1 MAPVLTSQCFPLPL
15 LFSLSLY
22 PLSLATTGAVSTAIK
37 FQLMVACL
45 SPSIS
50 ILHSHLDISLLTYL
64 MSVTTPDERKQMQ
77 EKLQNQSH
85 NFNETSRRFGNLKGI
100 TIMDEPSKTREELN
114 GLLPHQKQ
122 TYSIQV
128 QRTISTLFI

>member
-1 MAPVLTSQCFPLPL
+1 
-15 LFSLSLY
+15 
-22 PLSLATTGAVSTAIK
+22 
-37 FQLMVACL
+37 
-45 SPSIS
+45 
-50 ILHSHLDISLLTYL
+50 

-85 NFNETSRRFGNLKGI
+85 NFDETCRRFGNFEGI
-100 TIMDEPSKTREELN
+100 TIMDEPSKMREELN
-114 GLLPHQKQ
+114 GFLPHRKQ